1 MTAHVPLSAGGSK
14 TLRIYWFVHDS
25 ENATQYGNDIEVEA
39 GATVTYP
46 VSVGPPTAVGDLVGV
61 KAGLYEPSESDPF
74 VQAEKD
80 EEGSG
85 VDFDF
90 FGIPG
95 SLPFI
100 EDTVRGFA
108 TQGSEQAV
116 SQFRHKVFTTEFIDQ
131 TALSYWQEDQSRTV
145 DQYKDMI
152 NANLDTAE
160 EELTKRL
167 NTVLSESVEVLIDS
181 TIPKVTAK
189 IGVDDPAKP
198 GADEFAAGMK
208 SAAANAFSDIAPE
221 GLTLEN
227 AGEFFD
233 FEIAGPDEFLAYAT
247 EKQLADKFKPF
258 LRSGNVQLIP
268 WEDLEDFVVLKRAA
282 FVIPLRYGQSEGLFD
297 ASVSIVGEG
306 FKWDELPDFSLE
318 GSLKTPNP
326 VQFGNVSAD
335 IQATVK
341 VQEGG
346 GSEAGVMIILD
357 Y

>member
-1 MTAHVPLSAGGSK
+1 
-14 TLRIYWFVHDS
+14 
-25 ENATQYGNDIEVEA
+25 
-39 GATVTYP
+39 
-46 VSVGPPTAVGDLVGV
+46 
-61 KAGLYEPSESDPF
+61 
-74 VQAEKD
+74 
-80 EEGSG
+80 
-85 VDFDF
+85 
-90 FGIPG
+90 
-95 SLPFI
+95 
-100 EDTVRGFA
+100 VRGFA